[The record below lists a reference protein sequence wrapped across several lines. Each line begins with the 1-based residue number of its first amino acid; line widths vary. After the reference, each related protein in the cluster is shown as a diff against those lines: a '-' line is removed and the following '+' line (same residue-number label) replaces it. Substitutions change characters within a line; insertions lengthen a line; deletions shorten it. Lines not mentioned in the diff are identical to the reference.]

1 MLESLSIQSNS
12 HDKVCRESIG
22 FGVLN
27 LIFNVSPIY
36 MSSYAT
42 LELFAEV

>member
-1 MLESLSIQSNS
+1 MIESLRIQSNS
-12 HDKVCRESIG
+12 QDKVCRESIG
-22 FGVLN
+22 FDVLN
-27 LIFNVSPIY
+27 HIFNINPIY